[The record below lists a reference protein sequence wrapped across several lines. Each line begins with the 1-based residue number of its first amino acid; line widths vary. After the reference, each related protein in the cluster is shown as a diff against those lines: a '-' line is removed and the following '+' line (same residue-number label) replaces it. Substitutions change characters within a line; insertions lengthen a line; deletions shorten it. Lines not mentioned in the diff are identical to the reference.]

1 MAYGLIMS
9 IWNFIRDKYSAGIPV
24 MLLYVLESKG
34 SSPGRQGFKMA
45 VGADG
50 DIYGTI
56 GGGIMEHKFVERAR
70 SSLRQNINEHG
81 VYRQVHD
88 KSAGTNQ
95 SGMICSGEQTI
106 FIYQVQ
112 EADMAGIHAII
123 HSIKDHMNGVL
134 ELSNAGIRFS
144 DDSSIPDFH
153 FEKKDDDFILKE
165 KLGFKNTLHI
175 VGGGHCSLALSRL
188 MGEMDFY
195 IHVYDE
201 RKDLNTI
208 AQNTYAHKKDI
219 VDSYAEIGPLIEEG
233 ENVYVVIMTFGYR
246 TDDTAVRALLHK
258 DFKYFG
264 ILGSKKK
271 MEKMFDQYRKE
282 NIGEALLSN
291 IHAPIGMQINSQ
303 TTAEIAVSIAAEI
316 ISVKNEK

>member
-1 MAYGLIMS
+1 MIHRLIMS
-9 IWNFIRDKYSAGIPV
+9 IWNFILNKHSAGIPV

-50 DIYGTI
+50 AIFGTI
-56 GGGIMEHKFVERAR
+56 GGGIMEHKFVELAR
-70 SSLRQNINEHG
+70 SSLRQNVNEPG

-88 KSAGTNQ
+88 KAAGSNQ

-106 FIYQVQ
+106 FIYQLTNEDVVFV
-112 EADMAGIHAII
+112 EAII
-123 HSIKDHMNGVL
+123 QSLENNGNGML
-134 ELSNAGIRFS
+134 QLSNAGVSFS
-144 DDSSIPDFH
+144 SDNPASDFY
-153 FEKKDDDFILKE
+153 FEKKEDDFILLE
-165 KLGFKNTLHI
+165 KLGYKNILHI

-188 MGEMDFY
+188 MREMDFY

-208 AQNTYAHKKDI
+208 DENTCVHEKHI
-219 VDSYAEIGPLIEEG
+219 VASYAEIGHFIAEG
-233 ENVYVVIMTFGYR
+233 RNVYVVIMTFGYR
-246 TDDTAVRALLHK
+246 TDDEAVRALLNK
-258 DFKYFG
+258 KFRYFG

-282 NIGEALLSN
+282 NISEAILAD
-291 IHAPIGMQINSQ
+291 IHAPIGLQIKSQ
-303 TTAEIAVSIAAEI
+303 TASEIAISIAAEI